1 MINDDDRNDDFASPS
16 SAVPHHLLVIL
27 LGCDTGDDDV
37 NRVDDKDGDGDD
49 DRGDDDRGDDND
61 DDDDDNDDDDGGGDF
76 ADNAINPCLLIQIL
90 FPATNICIELYLR
103 SNWTKTNND
112 CDDEPLIIS

>member
-1 MINDDDRNDDFASPS
+1 MNNHDD
-16 SAVPHHLLVIL
+16 H
-27 LGCDTGDDDV
+27 
-37 NRVDDKDGDGDD
+37 
-49 DRGDDDRGDDND
+49 DDND
-61 DDDDDNDDDDGGGDF
+61 DDDGDGGGGGDF

-112 CDDEPLIIS
+112 CDDEPLLIY